1 MQVTDYTGIHVRKGE
16 AVAIPCLIVAYSRVE
31 GISRLISTIDP
42 LEVSQIYLA
51 LDGPKSKEVAKIQSK
66 IVQKV
71 EIFCSQNSIP
81 LKIWKRDQNLGVA
94 KSIITSIEWFFLNE
108 EFGVVLEDD
117 LEIGTSFFKYIE
129 ANRVLLETHEKLL
142 LISGN
147 QFMLNS
153 NLDHSVNWCNYPLIW
168 GWATTRDK
176 WKVIKL
182 AILDEKIYLFNKMFD
197 KIENF
202 WRVGA
207 IRVRL
212 EIIDTWDIALAYF
225 MIKNKFLCLLPDTN
239 LVSNRG
245 NDVYAQ
251 HTLTGVF
258 PLNIPTNNPKFLRV
272 DSVPNLVD
280 LHRYNSF
287 LESRIFKVRFRHHF
301 NYIYFLIFIY
311 PLSLRTMN
319 KLANSLTKLK
329 LPNNS

>member
-1 MQVTDYTGIHVRKGE
+1 M
-16 AVAIPCLIVAYSRVE
+16 AIPCLIVAYSRVE

-51 LDGPKSKEVAKIQSK
+51 LDGPKSKEVSNIQSK
-66 IVQKV
+66 IVRSV
-71 EIFCSQNSIP
+71 EIFCSLNSIP
-81 LKIWKRDQNLGVA
+81 LKIWKRDQNVGVA
-94 KSIITSIEWFFLNE
+94 KSIIASIEWFFHNE

-117 LEIGTSFFKYIE
+117 LEIGNGFFKYIE

-147 QFMLNS
+147 QFMLNP
-153 NLDHSVNWCNYPLIW
+153 NLDHSVNWSNYPLIW
-168 GWATTRDK
+168 GWATSRDR

-182 AILDEKIYLFNKMFD
+182 GILDEKIYLFNKLFD
-197 KIENF
+197 KVENF
-202 WRVGA
+202 WRVGT
-207 IRVRL
+207 IRVRS
-212 EIIDTWDIALAYF
+212 EIIDTWDIPLAYF

-258 PLNIPTNNPKFLRV
+258 PLNIPTDIPKFLRV

-280 LHRYNSF
+280 VHKYNLF
-287 LESRIFKVRFRHHF
+287 LESRVFKVRFRHHF

-311 PLSLRTMN
+311 PLSLKNLN
-319 KLANSLTKLK
+319 KLAKSLKNFK
-329 LPNNS
+329 LPINS